1 MQTDNVGRPPAAILT
16 VNSWALAL
24 AGLVVVGFLI
34 SRLAHGASLAAGGL
48 VEWLAVSAIVK
59 GVPTLWPLP
68 EWLVPTL
75 GLAGLIGTGLDLT
88 AWRNMW
94 GRPRGNGIWF
104 ALAISVVSLVAG
116 TLGFLEISRLSIAD
130 AGWSFRAT
138 GATIGAIISATT
150 GIGALGGWWRLLI
163 LDRAAFPSLS
173 QRQSLEDGLRCIG
186 QSVVIALMLGVIVF
200 AT

>member
-16 VNSWALAL
+16 VSSRALIF
-24 AGLVVVGFLI
+24 AGLVVAGFLL
-34 SRLAHGASLAAGGL
+34 SRLAASAALAAGGP
-48 VEWLAVSAIVK
+48 VEWVAISAIVN

-88 AWRNMW
+88 AWRNTW

-104 ALAISVVSLVAG
+104 ALGITAVSLLAG
-116 TLGFLEISRLSIAD
+116 TLGFLEISRLSIGNV
-130 AGWSFRAT
+130 GWSFRAT
-138 GATIGAIISATT
+138 GATIGAIVSATT

-163 LDRAAFPSLS
+163 LDRVAFPALS
-173 QRQSLEDGLRCIG
+173 QRQSLDDGLRCIG
-186 QSVVIALMLGVIVF
+186 QSVVIALLLGVIVF
-200 AT
+200 AA